1 MRAIAIAATLVALTG
16 AVADAQDGAGAGAG
30 AEATPIVRVRLRDDS
45 TVRGFLR
52 GNSAD
57 EVVVYTSAGRYSH
70 VPVGEIQRLE
80 VRRRTGTH
88 VKRGALMG
96 VFLWAS
102 LMFAASI
109 DSLQDAGPASW
120 QSAAILAGGA
130 GLGAAIG
137 KGVPRYGW
145 VATEPSRLSGSV
157 PPVRLTVRF

>member
-1 MRAIAIAATLVALTG
+1 MRAIAVAGMLVGLMGTAAR
-16 AVADAQDGAGAGAG
+16 
-30 AEATPIVRVRLRDDS
+30 AEDPAPAATPIVRVHLRDAS

-57 EVVVYTSAGRYSH
+57 EVVLFTSDGRYRH
-70 VPVGEIQRLE
+70 VPIADVQRFE

-88 VKRGALMG
+88 MKRGAVMG

-109 DSLQDAGPASW
+109 DSLEDAGAASW
-120 QSAAILAGGA
+120 QSGAILAGGM
-130 GLGAAIG
+130 GLGAAVG

-145 VATEPSRLSGSV
+145 VPAEPGRLTGSPDPLLFRLS
-157 PPVRLTVRF
+157 LRF

>member
-1 MRAIAIAATLVALTG
+1 MRAIAIAATLVALIG
-16 AVADAQDGAGAGAG
+16 AVADAQDGPGSGAA
-30 AEATPIVRVRLRDDS
+30 PIGRLRLRNDS
-45 TVRGFLR
+45 TVQGFVRGH
-52 GNSAD
+52 SAD

-70 VPVGEIQRLE
+70 VPVAEIQRLE

-88 VKRGALMG
+88 VKRGAMMG

-120 QSAAILAGGA
+120 QSAAILAGGT
-130 GLGAAIG
+130 GLGVAVG

-145 VATEPSRLSGSV
+145 VPTEPGRLSGSLDA
-157 PPVRLTVRF
+157 PLVRVSLRF

>member
-16 AVADAQDGAGAGAG
+16 AVADAQDGTG
-30 AEATPIVRVRLRDDS
+30 AEATPIVRVRLRNDS
-45 TVRGFLR
+45 TVQGFLR
-52 GNSAD
+52 SHSAD

-80 VRRRTGTH
+80 VRRRMGTH
-88 VKRGALMG
+88 VKRGAMMG

-109 DSLQDAGPASW
+109 DSLEDAGPASW
-120 QSAAILAGGA
+120 QSAAILAAGA

-137 KGVPRYGW
+137 KSVPRYGW
-145 VATEPSRLSGSV
+145 VATEPGRLSGSLAA
-157 PPVRLTVRF
+157 PPVRFSLRF

>member
-1 MRAIAIAATLVALTG
+1 MRAIALASTLVALTG
-16 AVADAQDGAGAGAG
+16 AVADAQDGAGAV
-30 AEATPIVRVRLRDDS
+30 ATPIVRLRLRDDS
-45 TVRGFLR
+45 TVQGFLR
-52 GNSAD
+52 SHSAD

-88 VKRGALMG
+88 FRRGALMG

-145 VATEPSRLSGSV
+145 VATEPGRLSGSV

>member
-1 MRAIAIAATLVALTG
+1 MRAIALAATLAALTG
-16 AVADAQDGAGAGAG
+16 AGAGAQDGAGAGA
-30 AEATPIVRVRLRDDS
+30 TPIVRVRLLDDS
-45 TVRGFLR
+45 TVQGFLR
-52 GNSAD
+52 GHSAD

-70 VPVGEIQRLE
+70 VPVREIQRLE

-109 DSLQDAGPASW
+109 DSLEDAGAASW
-120 QSAAILAGGA
+120 QSAAILAGGT

-145 VATEPSRLSGSV
+145 VPTEPGRLSGSLP
-157 PPVRLTVRF
+157 PPVVRLSLRF